1 MKVGSVGRLAT
12 EGPHFTPAEV
22 APKMPKEQLRYDRMV
37 ESALR
42 GVVREALKQAGDRG
56 LPGNHHF
63 YLTFRTG
70 HPGID
75 IPEYLKSQYPGEMT
89 IVLQY
94 QFYGL
99 EVTDDRFSVTLSFN
113 NVHERLTIPFGAI
126 TTFADPSVNFALQ
139 FQPVAPGESA
149 EVEAI
154 ADRKPE
160 RREEAKPAAPTA
172 AGEAEAPPKRGEVV
186 TLDAFRKK

>member
-1 MKVGSVGRLAT
+1 
-12 EGPHFTPAEV
+12 
-22 APKMPKEQLRYDRMV
+22 MPKEQLRYDRMV

-42 GVVREALKQAGDRG
+42 GVVRDALKQAGDHG

-99 EVTDDRFSVTLSFN
+99 EVTDERFSVTLSFN

-139 FQPVAPGESA
+139 FQPVASGETA
-149 EVEAI
+149 EVETI

-160 RREEAKPAAPTA
+160 RREETKPASPPAS
-172 AGEAEAPPKRGEVV
+172 GEPETPPKRGEVV